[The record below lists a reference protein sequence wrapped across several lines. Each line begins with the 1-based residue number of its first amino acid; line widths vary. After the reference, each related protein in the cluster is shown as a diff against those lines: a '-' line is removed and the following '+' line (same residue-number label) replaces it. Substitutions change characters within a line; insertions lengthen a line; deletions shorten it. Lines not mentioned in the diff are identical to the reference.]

1 MKHNKAAVESATRNL
16 IGNGTLIKGDIES
29 AGDIRIDG
37 TVIGI
42 LRSNGK
48 IVVGQSGLVEGEM
61 ECQQAD
67 ISGTIKANLKVAGL
81 TSMKATAVFEGELS
95 TVKLSIEV
103 GTQFTGKCEM
113 LQNEQPQ
120 HEKKQK

>member
-67 ISGTIKANLKVAGL
+67 ISGTVKANLKV
-81 TSMKATAVFEGELS
+81 
-95 TVKLSIEV
+95 
-103 GTQFTGKCEM
+103 
-113 LQNEQPQ
+113 
-120 HEKKQK
+120 

>member
-67 ISGTIKANLKVAGL
+67 ISGTVKANLKVAGL